1 MGALLD
7 YLKKHTNHSIRGLFS
22 LWITQIIHGMAYM
35 ERKKFVHRDLA
46 ARNILMQSHSRV
58 KSMKFLQ
65 MNHYVAFLRSKFPIL
80 VYREVSIR
88 MIITF
93 NRVTH
98 RFQLLGKSNRRTK
111 REKLSEQ
118 FRYAPESLAQS
129 KFTSRSDVWSF
140 GITAWEIYTFGQFP
154 YGNMPSDEVNRF
166 DFNEKCRIKRFFRS
180 GLLVYRF
187 WKTFTSSTGL

>member
-46 ARNILMQSHSRV
+46 ARNILMQSHSRI
-58 KSMKFLQ
+58 KISDFGLSRSLDS
-65 MNHYVAFLRSKFPIL
+65 NDYYVQQSDTPIP
-80 VYREVSIR
+80 IAW
-88 MIITF
+88 
-93 NRVTH
+93 
-98 RFQLLGKSNRRTK
+98 
-111 REKLSEQ
+111 
-118 FRYAPESLAQS
+118 YAPESLAQS

-154 YGNMPSDEVNRF
+154 YGNMPSDEVYSFIASGRRLPRPPGCSPSVFDVIRRCWEFETKHRPSFPDLLKILANRSEF
-166 DFNEKCRIKRFFRS
+166 AHAVQKFQSFSN
-180 GLLVYRF
+180 Y
-187 WKTFTSSTGL
+187 